1 MLAAQRKENLKTH
14 RRNQT
19 NKMSAPDEER
29 TRLIAQYKAKLNEH
43 VEADAAY
50 VFQKCLF
57 LVFWSKIFFL
67 RASAKMWMCSD
78 LMGLCLLC

>member
-1 MLAAQRKENLKTH
+1 
-14 RRNQT
+14 
-19 NKMSAPDEER
+19 MSAPDEER

-57 LVFWSKIFFL
+57 LVFWSQFFLNL